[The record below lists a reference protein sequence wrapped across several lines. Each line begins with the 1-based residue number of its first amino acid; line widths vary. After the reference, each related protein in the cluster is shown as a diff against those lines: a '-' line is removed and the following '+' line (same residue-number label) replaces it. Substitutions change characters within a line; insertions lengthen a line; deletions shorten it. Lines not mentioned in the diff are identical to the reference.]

1 MSQTDIAPNK
11 KYFQIRPIAQ
21 VISDGK
27 QAKPR
32 RKLIGA
38 FIYEDTN
45 TYFYAPP
52 NYGKSMAV
60 FQFAYAA
67 ATGTSVD
74 NCMAM
79 QNECEP
85 KIVLAVDLEMDAQ
98 TLYERHEA
106 VVNSTDPEL
115 LQNLIYLHEP
125 VGEKPLFN
133 YDLLQKILNIALD
146 TKAQLI

>member
-1 MSQTDIAPNK
+1 
-11 KYFQIRPIAQ
+11 
-21 VISDGK
+21 
-27 QAKPR
+27 
-32 RKLIGA
+32 
-38 FIYEDTN
+38 
-45 TYFYAPP
+45 
-52 NYGKSMAV
+52 MAV

-115 LQNLIYLHEP
+115 LKNLIYLHEP
-125 VGEKPLFN
+125 VGENLSSIMTCFRKSS
-133 YDLLQKILNIALD
+133 
-146 TKAQLI
+146 T